1 MQVTETIR
9 VRAQGAQIRHG
20 IYRDFPQL
28 YQGRWG
34 LRTQTGFNVQSVRRD
49 GQPEPYH
56 KQDQRNGT
64 RVYFGSSSVELSPG
78 DYTYELVYET
88 DHQIGFF
95 KTHDELYWNVT
106 GNGWIFP
113 INRVAAS
120 VTLPDGAEP
129 NHLEAYTG
137 PQGARGKDYTAEVV
151 GGRAHFQTT
160 RLLSP
165 AEGLTIV
172 VTWPKG
178 FMAPP
183 AAGEDL
189 MRIIKANKGLAV
201 AVFGLF
207 LGLVYYVVAWAKVGR
222 DPKPGTIIPLYDAPG
237 GFSPAAVRY
246 LAQMGF
252 DNRTLTAAILNLAVK
267 GKLTIHED
275 QAKAYTL
282 IRTNAPTDGL
292 APEELALLNRLFA
305 QGTRLAMLQ
314 ANCVTLQAATSGLRA
329 RLAKAEEKVFF
340 VRNLRYWLP
349 GLLLVFVTAT
359 TLFTGTAND
368 RVPAPV
374 LWIIGVVAAD
384 LLLVV
389 LFYHLLKAPTAQGRK
404 ILDQIEG
411 FKLYLSVAE
420 KDRLNLENPPERTPE
435 LFERFLPYALAL
447 GVEQKWSDQFAAVLA
462 TAGQG
467 GAAYSPTWY
476 SGRSWTGND
485 LNSLTHSMSSSL
497 SHAIASASTAPGSSS
512 GSDGGGSSGG
522 GGGGGGGGG
531 W

>member
-1 MQVTETIR
+1 
-9 VRAQGAQIRHG
+9 
-20 IYRDFPQL
+20 
-28 YQGRWG
+28 

-314 ANCVTLQAATSGLRA
+314 ANCVTLQAATSGPVAGVCHGHHALYRHGKRQGARA
-329 RLAKAEEKVFF
+329 CPVDHRGGGCRPLAGGA
-340 VRNLRYWLP
+340 
-349 GLLLVFVTAT
+349 LLSS
-359 TLFTGTAND
+359 
-368 RVPAPV
+368 
-374 LWIIGVVAAD
+374 
-384 LLLVV
+384 
-389 LFYHLLKAPTAQGRK
+389 AQGAHGSRPQDSRSNRRFQTLLERGRK
-404 ILDQIEG
+404 G
-411 FKLYLSVAE
+411 PAE
-420 KDRLNLENPPERTPE
+420 SGKP
-435 LFERFLPYALAL
+435 
-447 GVEQKWSDQFAAVLA
+447 
-462 TAGQG
+462 AG
-467 GAAYSPTWY
+467 A
-476 SGRSWTGND
+476 
-485 LNSLTHSMSSSL
+485 
-497 SHAIASASTAPGSSS
+497 HAGIV
-512 GSDGGGSSGG
+512 
-522 GGGGGGGGG
+522 
-531 W
+531 